1 MEIPSIQLS
10 LEHIEE
16 LDFTCPVAKKSINIG
31 KEIIPVKFVVNI
43 YPDVKRD
50 YFKLI
55 TGVRYIRRRNFIG
68 QELLFY
74 RIAVV
79 YKIEKLRDF
88 VKLENSQVIVD
99 TRLLALLLSISI
111 GSMRGMLAL
120 RTQNTVFKNYPLPL
134 INVSEILTSMNITDS
149 EGIGEN
155 LNIYYN
161 N

>member
-1 MEIPSIQLS
+1 MLFRS
-10 LEHIEE
+10 
-16 LDFTCPVAKKSINIG
+16 
-31 KEIIPVKFVVNI
+31 
-43 YPDVKRD
+43 
-50 YFKLI
+50 
-55 TGVRYIRRRNFIG
+55 GVRYIRHRNFIG

-79 YKIEKLRDF
+79 YKIEKLGDF
-88 VKLENSQVIVD
+88 VKLENSQVTVD

>member
-16 LDFTCPVAKKSINIG
+16 LDFTCPAAKKSINIG

-55 TGVRYIRRRNFIG
+55 TGVRYIRHRNFIG

-79 YKIEKLRDF
+79 YKIEKLGDF
-88 VKLENSQVIVD
+88 VKLENSQVTVD
-99 TRLLALLLSISI
+99 TRLLALLLSISNRVDERNDGTTYAKYSI
-111 GSMRGMLAL
+111 QKLSVTSDKCIR
-120 RTQNTVFKNYPLPL
+120 N
-134 INVSEILTSMNITDS
+134 INFHE
-149 EGIGEN
+149 
-155 LNIYYN
+155 YN
-161 N
+161 RF

>member
-16 LDFTCPVAKKSINIG
+16 LDF
-31 KEIIPVKFVVNI
+31 
-43 YPDVKRD
+43 
-50 YFKLI
+50 
-55 TGVRYIRRRNFIG
+55 
-68 QELLFY
+68 Y

-79 YKIEKLRDF
+79 YKIEKLKDF
-88 VKLENSQVIVD
+88 VKLENSQVTVD

-149 EGIGEN
+149 EGIWEN